1 MEFAGRWTG
10 AERSELLPNIN
21 KQKFAGARRGEVE
34 SSQGPG
40 IPSIRATYGPPTSVA
55 RISKRDG
62 GGDSVV
68 RVDGGAGVLHE
79 GGGGG
84 EEGGGGGA
92 GRKGGGGIARAAE
105 VSVRGEGS
113 VAECGVRIG
122 GGAGGGCERRRAGLA
137 RDLGRLRGGNR
148 R

>member
-10 AERSELLPNIN
+10 AERSQLLPNIN
-21 KQKFAGARRGEVE
+21 KQKIRQERSASRRGGV
-34 SSQGPG
+34 QPG
-40 IPSIRATYGPPTSVA
+40 TGGGGGGRFPSIRATYGPPTSVA

-92 GRKGGGGIARAAE
+92 GRKGGGGRGIARAAE

-122 GGAGGGCERRRAGLA
+122 GGAGGGCGRRRAGLA
-137 RDLGRLRGGNR
+137 
-148 R
+148 